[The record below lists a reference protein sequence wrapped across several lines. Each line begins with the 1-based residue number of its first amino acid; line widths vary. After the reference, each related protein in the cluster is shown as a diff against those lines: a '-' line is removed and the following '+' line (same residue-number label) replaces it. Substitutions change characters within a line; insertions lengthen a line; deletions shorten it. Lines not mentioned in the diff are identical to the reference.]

1 MSELDALSHKHM
13 AMVELALAGATN
25 NEIARQMEMT
35 ASRVSII
42 LRSGLFQDELARRRK
57 QQNHVHDQASAG
69 SIGQAKKAMEESALA
84 AAQVHINLMT
94 TSLDPKVKQVS
105 ATEILR
111 RTFDRVHG
119 VGGAIAGPQAVQL
132 NINQLQVLQ
141 VALREAKELDEKRTP
156 LVEQSTEAA

>member
-1 MSELDALSHKHM
+1 MSELDSLSHKHM

-25 NEIARQMEMT
+25 NEIARQMDMS

-57 QQNHVHDQASAG
+57 QQNHQHDQASAG
-69 SIGQAKKAMEESALA
+69 SIGAAKIALEENALA
-84 AAQVHINLMT
+84 AAQCHIDIMNK
-94 TSLDPKVKQVS
+94 SLDPKVKQVS

-119 VGGAIAGPQAVQL
+119 VGGSVAGGVQAVQL
-132 NINQLQVLQ
+132 NVGQLQILQ
-141 VALREAKELDEKRTP
+141 IALKEAKELDE
-156 LVEQSTEAA
+156 QAA